1 MPRVSRV
8 PWAAVLRCAC
18 LRVHAKEHG
27 QASTPAQWKP
37 PGPFCIYGRTPRRE
51 CLTPGERRVWRFCL
65 GNGTGHHQK
74 RASREGISE
83 RGVATR
89 KEEQSVGAEGPCPY
103 SSSYARPSGTRSLG
117 PSPSGITV

>member
-27 QASTPAQWKP
+27 QASTPAQWKS

-51 CLTPGERRVWRFCL
+51 CLTPGERRVWRFLL
-65 GNGTGHHQK
+65 GEWH
-74 RASREGISE
+74 R
-83 RGVATR
+83 
-89 KEEQSVGAEGPCPY
+89 
-103 SSSYARPSGTRSLG
+103 SSSETSFARRDLG
-117 PSPSGITV
+117 KGSRDAEERTLRRGRGAL